1 MVKHPLRAGESTPSG
16 SAHDGKKSR
25 KPGKQTPKHE
35 PETQPVTPGLLTPSS
50 APVTPGLLTPASV
63 SASWSPGAAGSGSAG
78 DTSRS
83 QGSKGSTGR
92 EQKQEATL
100 SPAATPTL
108 SLDSLV
114 ISDAKS
120 LASPSGLPGL
130 HAYTMSAH
138 RNLKKFPTS
147 ASPASPKIEV
157 SSSSVRDP
165 GLVVDEDCS
174 DKDMM
179 KLAERLM
186 GMLDEDSILYV
197 AHELQSQG
205 YLQEFTLELPMPLG
219 QQLPPMM
226 LHQVPLVAQQTFPP
240 NQQLLQ
246 SAAQPHLEQF
256 LDLQQV
262 LSTDSQD
269 SQPRVDSFPQDPQPG
284 SDSQSPQTLSGK
296 DSFVQQM
303 QHSNNVLQKVMSS
316 GSRSAQL
323 QLDSVLEE
331 PESPPASPRL
341 EEQAASIQ
349 EALTPELSQPDD
361 AAIKP
366 PYLRAR
372 TLQNETRIS
381 SLLIQNISSLLIQN
395 LPRSFS
401 QKATRDWVDSHG
413 YRDLYDMLMWFP
425 AKQSSKQTESR
436 AFINFRSTEHAKRFR
451 REFHHTEMSSSPG
464 QGTTQIAITS
474 AKEQGFTANFIRF
487 WHLTQ
492 NQDKEAK
499 HLFLTVCPFFA
510 RDMVATVSAEEKKL
524 AEANLSQPFHENK
537 LVAKKGKPEWD
548 STTLAIRN
556 LPEDV
561 YTQSRA
567 IGWLTR
573 NGHEGFDFLLF
584 VPRKQNYKARSS
596 VPGGLAYLF
605 VNFSTAAKAHA
616 CARSLHNLHVGQG
629 APNLSV
635 VAARIQGYQACW
647 EHFQDLAKSGRLV
660 PWFDPAME
668 KRMGRQEADA
678 GKEDDKDE
686 QNAEG
691 DKTIASDARSER
703 PTESPRHI
711 FQ

>member
-1 MVKHPLRAGESTPSG
+1 M
-16 SAHDGKKSR
+16 
-25 KPGKQTPKHE
+25 
-35 PETQPVTPGLLTPSS
+35 TPGLLTPSS

-83 QGSKGSTGR
+83 QGNKGSTGR

-100 SPAATPTL
+100 SAAATPTL

-120 LASPSGLPGL
+120 VASPLGLPGL
-130 HAYTMSAH
+130 HAYTLAAH
-138 RNLKKFPTS
+138 RNVKFPTS

-157 SSSSVRDP
+157 SSSSVCDP

-205 YLQEFTLELPMPLG
+205 HLQEFTLELPMPLG

-240 NQQLLQ
+240 NQQV
-246 SAAQPHLEQF
+246 

-303 QHSNNVLQKVMSS
+303 QHSNNVLQKVMST

-331 PESPPASPRL
+331 PESPPASARL

-366 PYLRAR
+366 PHLRAR
-372 TLQNETRIS
+372 TLQNETR
-381 SLLIQNISSLLIQN
+381 ISSLLIQN

-464 QGTTQIAITS
+464 QGTTQLAITS

-492 NQDKEAK
+492 NQNDGKEAK
-499 HLFLTVCPFFA
+499 HSFLTVFPFFA

-524 AEANLSQPFHENK
+524 AEANIRQALHENK
-537 LVAKKGKPEWD
+537 PVVKKGKPEWD

-573 NGHEGFDFLLF
+573 SGHEGFDFLLF

-616 CARSLHNLHVGQG
+616 CARSLHNLHVGEG

-691 DKTIASDARSER
+691 DKTIASDARNER
-703 PTESPRHI
+703 PTESPRHL